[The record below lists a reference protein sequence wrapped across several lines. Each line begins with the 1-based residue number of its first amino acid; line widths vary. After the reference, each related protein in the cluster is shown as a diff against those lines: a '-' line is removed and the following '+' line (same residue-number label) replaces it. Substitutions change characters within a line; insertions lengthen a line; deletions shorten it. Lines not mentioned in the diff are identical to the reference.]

1 MLKHR
6 KKGLLGL
13 ALASVVSPA
22 IAEYGLNMTRG
33 VTSFSEQAYDLHMI
47 VLWVCVVIGIFVF
60 GVMTYSMIYHR
71 KSKGAVA
78 ATFSHSTKA
87 EIVWTIVPIVILVAL
102 AIPATRTLIFM
113 EASPEAEMTV
123 KITGYQW
130 KWRYQYIEEEFGFLS
145 SLDSKANIVR
155 QVGSGIDPNTVEHYL
170 REVDNPLVLP
180 VDTKIRF
187 LITADDVIHSW
198 WVPDFG
204 WKRDAIPGFVNEAW
218 VEISETGTYR
228 GQCAELCGMDHGF
241 MPIVAIVKSKEDYA
255 AWVAEQK
262 ALARVDKPEATP
274 LLSQASEIRAATEG

>member
-1 MLKHR
+1 M
-6 KKGLLGL
+6 
-13 ALASVVSPA
+13 ALASLASPA
-22 IAEYGLNMTRG
+22 MAEYGLNMTRG
-33 VTSFSEQAYDLHMI
+33 VSSFSEKAYDLHMI
-47 VLWVCVVIGIFVF
+47 TLWVCVAIGIFVF
-60 GVMTYSMIYHR
+60 GVMGYSMVYHR

-87 EIVWTIVPIVILVAL
+87 EIIWTVIPIVILTAL
-102 AIPATRTLIFM
+102 AIPAARALIFM

-130 KWRYQYIEEEFGFLS
+130 KWRYQYLEDDINFIS
-145 SLDSKANIVR
+145 SLDLEANRAR
-155 QVGSGIDPNTVEHYL
+155 QLGSGIDPTTVEHYL
-170 REVDNPLVLP
+170 REVDHPLVLP

-218 VEISETGTYR
+218 VEVNKIGTYR

-262 ALARVDKPEATP
+262 QTALIDNIQATTP
-274 LLSQASEIRAATEG
+274 QLSQANEVRAATEG